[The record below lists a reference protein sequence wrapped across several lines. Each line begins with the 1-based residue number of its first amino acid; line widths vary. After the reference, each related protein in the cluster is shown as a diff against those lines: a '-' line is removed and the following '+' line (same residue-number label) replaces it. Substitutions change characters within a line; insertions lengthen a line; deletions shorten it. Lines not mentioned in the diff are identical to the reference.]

1 MLHEGKGAALRL
13 EGLTKRFGKVGVP
26 AVDNVD
32 LEIAPGEFMTFLG
45 PSGSGKTTTLNM
57 IAGFL
62 SVTSGRILVDGVDIV
77 KTPTH
82 KRNMGMVFQ
91 QYALFPHM
99 TAAQNVAFPLEQRGI
114 DKATIR
120 SMVAD
125 ALDLV
130 HLGAYA
136 ERLPRQMSGG
146 QQQRVAVARAL
157 VFNPGVLL
165 MDEPLGALDKR
176 LREQLQVE
184 MSRIHR
190 SLGLTFIFVTH
201 DQEEALSLS
210 DRIAVFNEGRIEQVG
225 TATELY
231 ERPASLFVAGF
242 LGDSTVM
249 SGTVIAEGVNSD
261 LGVLR
266 VQANPDVPVGSR
278 GAVVVRPERLTVSLD
293 SVSADRNAVSA
304 QVTDLVYLGSSR
316 KLVLRLANGD
326 PAIVRETAGQVS
338 AAMPGDQVT
347 LSWSIDDGVLV
358 RATESELSAMSGM
371 EISVR

>member
-13 EGLTKRFGKVGVP
+13 EGLTKRFGRVDNP

-99 TAAQNVAFPLEQRGI
+99 TAAQNVAFPLEQRGL
-114 DKATIR
+114 DKASIR
-120 SMVAD
+120 ALVAD

-130 HLGAYA
+130 HLGAFA

-225 TATELY
+225 SATDLY
-231 ERPASLFVAGF
+231 ERPATLFVAGF
-242 LGDSTVM
+242 LGDSTVIT
-249 SGTVIAEGVNSD
+249 GTVTPDGVDSS
-261 LGVLR
+261 LGLLR
-266 VQANPDVPVGSR
+266 VPANPTVTHGSR
-278 GAVVVRPERLTVSLD
+278 GAVVIRPERLTITKE
-293 SVSADRNAVSA
+293 SAQSGNNHVQA

-326 PAIVRETAGQVS
+326 PAIVRETAGRVS
-338 AAMPGDQVT
+338 DAMPGDQVT
-347 LSWSIDDGVLV
+347 LVWAIDDGVLV
-358 RATESELSAMSGM
+358 RATESELTAMSEM
-371 EISVR
+371 EISV

>member
-1 MLHEGKGAALRL
+1 
-13 EGLTKRFGKVGVP
+13 
-26 AVDNVD
+26 
-32 LEIAPGEFMTFLG
+32 
-45 PSGSGKTTTLNM
+45 
-57 IAGFL
+57 
-62 SVTSGRILVDGVDIV
+62 
-77 KTPTH
+77 
-82 KRNMGMVFQ
+82 
-91 QYALFPHM
+91 
-99 TAAQNVAFPLEQRGI
+99 
-114 DKATIR
+114 
-120 SMVAD
+120 
-125 ALDLV
+125 
-130 HLGAYA
+130 
-136 ERLPRQMSGG
+136 
-146 QQQRVAVARAL
+146 
-157 VFNPGVLL
+157 

-249 SGTVIAEGVNSD
+249 TGNVVAEGVISE
-261 LGVLR
+261 LGMLR
-266 VQANPDVPVGSR
+266 VQANPDVAVGSR
-278 GAVVVRPERLTVSLD
+278 GAVVVRPERLAISMD
-293 SVSADRNAVSA
+293 SVSADRNAVPA

-358 RATESELSAMSGM
+358 RATDSELSAMSGM
-371 EISVR
+371 EISV

>member
-13 EGLTKRFGKVGVP
+13 EGLTKRFGRVDNP

-99 TAAQNVAFPLEQRGI
+99 TAAQNVAFPLEQRGL
-114 DKATIR
+114 DKASIR
-120 SMVAD
+120 ALVAD

-130 HLGAYA
+130 HLGAFA

-225 TATELY
+225 SATDLY
-231 ERPASLFVAGF
+231 ERPATLFVAGF
-242 LGDSTVM
+242 LGDSTVIT
-249 SGTVIAEGVNSD
+249 GTVTPDGVDSS
-261 LGVLR
+261 LGLLR
-266 VQANPDVPVGSR
+266 VPANPTVTHGSR
-278 GAVVVRPERLTVSLD
+278 GAVVIRPERLTITKESPQSGNNHVQ
-293 SVSADRNAVSA
+293 A

-326 PAIVRETAGQVS
+326 PAIVRETAGRVS
-338 AAMPGDQVT
+338 DAMPGDQVT
-347 LSWSIDDGVLV
+347 LVWAIDDGVLV
-358 RATESELSAMSGM
+358 RATESELTAMSEM
-371 EISVR
+371 EISV

>member
-13 EGLTKRFGKVGVP
+13 EGLTKRFGRVDNP

-99 TAAQNVAFPLEQRGI
+99 TAAQNVAFPLEQRGL
-114 DKATIR
+114 DKTSIR
-120 SMVAD
+120 TLVAD

-242 LGDSTVM
+242 LGDSTVITG
-249 SGTVIAEGVNSD
+249 SATATGLDSD
-261 LGVLR
+261 LGHLR
-266 VQANPDVPVGSR
+266 VLPNVDVPAGSR
-278 GAVVVRPERLTVSLD
+278 GAVVIRPERLAIDSALD
-293 SVSADRNAVSA
+293 GAGRNSVSA

-338 AAMPGDQVT
+338 SAMPGDQVS
-347 LSWSIDDGVLV
+347 LSWAVEDGVLV
-358 RATESELSAMSGM
+358 RATESELSAMSEM
-371 EISVR
+371 EIPV

>member
-13 EGLTKRFGKVGVP
+13 EGLTKRFGKAGVP

-99 TAAQNVAFPLEQRGI
+99 TAAQNVAFPLEQRGV

-120 SMVAD
+120 SMVSD

-210 DRIAVFNEGRIEQVG
+210 DRIAVFNDGRIEQVG

-249 SGTVIAEGVNSD
+249 TGSVVAEGVNSE
-261 LGVLR
+261 LGMLR
-266 VQANPDVPVGSR
+266 VQANPDVEVGSR
-278 GAVVVRPERLTVSLD
+278 GAVVVRPERLTISTD
-293 SVSADRNAVSA
+293 SVSPDRNAVSA

-338 AAMPGDQVT
+338 AAVPGDQVT

-371 EISVR
+371 EISV

>member
-13 EGLTKRFGKVGVP
+13 EGLTKRFGRVDNP

-99 TAAQNVAFPLEQRGI
+99 TAAQNVAFPLEQRGL
-114 DKATIR
+114 DKASIR
-120 SMVAD
+120 ALVAD

-130 HLGAYA
+130 HLGAFA

-225 TATELY
+225 SATDLY
-231 ERPASLFVAGF
+231 ERPATLFVAGF
-242 LGDSTVM
+242 LGDSTVIT
-249 SGTVIAEGVNSD
+249 GTVTPDGVDSS
-261 LGVLR
+261 LGLLR
-266 VQANPDVPVGSR
+266 VPANPTVTHGSR
-278 GAVVVRPERLTVSLD
+278 GAVVIRPERLTITKESPRSGNNHVQ
-293 SVSADRNAVSA
+293 AE
-304 QVTDLVYLGSSR
+304 VTDLVYLGSSR
-316 KLVLRLANGD
+316 KLVLRLASGD
-326 PAIVRETAGQVS
+326 PAIVRETAGRVS
-338 AAMPGDQVT
+338 DAMPGDQVT
-347 LSWSIDDGVLV
+347 LAWAIDDGVLV
-358 RATESELSAMSGM
+358 RATESELTAMSEM
-371 EISVR
+371 EISV

>member
-120 SMVAD
+120 SMVSA
-125 ALDLV
+125 ALELV

-157 VFNPGVLL
+157 VFSPGVLL

-249 SGTVIAEGVNSD
+249 TGNVVAEGVISE
-261 LGVLR
+261 LGMLR
-266 VQANPDVPVGSR
+266 VQANPDVAVGSR
-278 GAVVVRPERLTVSLD
+278 GAVVVRPERLAISMD
-293 SVSADRNAVSA
+293 SVSADRNAVPA

-358 RATESELSAMSGM
+358 RATDSELSAMSGM
-371 EISVR
+371 EISV

>member
-13 EGLTKRFGKVGVP
+13 EGLTKRFGRVDHP

-99 TAAQNVAFPLEQRGI
+99 TAAQNVAFPLEQRGL
-114 DKATIR
+114 DKALIR
-120 SMVAD
+120 TLVAD

-136 ERLPRQMSGG
+136 DRLPRQMSGG

-242 LGDSTVM
+242 LGDSTVIT
-249 SGTVIAEGVNSD
+249 GTATANGLDSD
-261 LGVLR
+261 LGHLR
-266 VQANPDVPVGSR
+266 VLPNVDVAAGSR
-278 GAVVVRPERLTVSLD
+278 GAVVIRPERLAIDSALD
-293 SVSADRNAVSA
+293 GAGRNSVSA

-338 AAMPGDQVT
+338 SAMPGDQVS
-347 LSWSIDDGVLV
+347 LSWAVEDGVLV
-358 RATESELSAMSGM
+358 RATESELSAMSEM
-371 EISVR
+371 EIPV

>member
-13 EGLTKRFGKVGVP
+13 EGLTKRFGRVEVP
-26 AVDNVD
+26 AVDNVN

-62 SVTSGRILVDGVDIV
+62 SVTSGRILVDDVDIV
-77 KTPTH
+77 STPTH

-99 TAAQNVAFPLEQRGI
+99 TAAQNIAFPLEQRRI

-120 SMVAD
+120 TMVAD

-136 ERLPRQMSGG
+136 DRLPRQMSGG

-210 DRIAVFNEGRIEQVG
+210 DRIAVFSEGRIAQVG
-225 TATELY
+225 TSTELY
-231 ERPASLFVAGF
+231 ERPRTLFVATF
-242 LGDSTVM
+242 LGDSTAIT
-249 SGTVIAEGVNSD
+249 GIATAEGLRSAM
-261 LGVLR
+261 GVIRAL
-266 VQANPDVPVGSR
+266 PSSH
-278 GAVVVRPERLTVSLD
+278 VVVGDSAAIVIRPERIQIHESESDSLD
-293 SVSADRNAVSA
+293 GALPAI
-304 QVTDLVYLGSSR
+304 VTDIVYLGSSR
-316 KLVLRLANGD
+316 KLVLRFPTGES
-326 PAIVRETAGQVS
+326 AIVREVAGRLSSATAGDRVY
-338 AAMPGDQVT
+338 
-347 LSWSIDDGVLV
+347 LSWNIEDGVLV
-358 RATESELSAMSGM
+358 TTGDSEFSVDRSSQEMS
-371 EISVR
+371 